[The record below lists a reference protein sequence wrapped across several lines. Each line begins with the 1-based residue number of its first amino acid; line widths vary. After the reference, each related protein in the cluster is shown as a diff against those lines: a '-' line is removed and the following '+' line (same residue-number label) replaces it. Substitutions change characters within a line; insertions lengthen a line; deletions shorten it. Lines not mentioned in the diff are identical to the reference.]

1 MRKKDRQEGRIRRVG
16 LIHSGKKGG
25 RESPELCEGKE
36 VVGWA
41 GGHFSRSIPKGFFPL
56 SPHHRTQSCYR
67 LSPIYSSLFFTWK
80 FFGSLLFIDLESG
93 SIEIYQ
99 RIYLSIERSRSL
111 SSSISIS
118 RYGRTLEACPRRRCP
133 LGERKGAAILF
144 LSSIVP
150 IISLIPF
157 CLFGAPGWFVSSS
170 YLRNSLSSF
179 VIILGERIGINFVEG
194 RLWKGDS
201 PFSIEV
207 GKGVIDL
214 FLNQA
219 LLTKWWY
226 KLHCGWKEVLVSGAT
241 KGSSSSRNPLNRD
254 WASKLFVY
262 LILPGCE
269 TGREV
274 NQVHVCS

>member
-1 MRKKDRQEGRIRRVG
+1 MRREGSRGLSRRS
-16 LIHSGKKGG
+16 LFPIH
-25 RESPELCEGKE
+25 PE
-36 VVGWA
+36 
-41 GGHFSRSIPKGFFPL
+41 GFFPSLAPSSYPVLL
-56 SPHHRTQSCYR
+56 SAQPY
-67 LSPIYSSLFFTWK
+67 
-80 FFGSLLFIDLESG
+80 LFISFFLLGYFLISLVHR
-93 SIEIYQ
+93 SWK
-99 RIYLSIERSRSL
+99 RINRNFSKDLSIERSRSL

-118 RYGRTLEACPRRRCP
+118 KYGRTLEACPRRRCP

-214 FLNQA
+214 FWKRPYWPSGGISFIADEKKSLWAELQ
-219 LLTKWWY
+219 
-226 KLHCGWKEVLVSGAT
+226 KEVQAQEILSIGIGQASCLFIWSYPVVRRDVKST
-241 KGSSSSRNPLNRD
+241 KYMCVHS
-254 WASKLFVY
+254 V
-262 LILPGCE
+262 PGTFLLAEYGCW
-269 TGREV
+269 
-274 NQVHVCS
+274 S